1 MDERQ
6 VLHLLW
12 WQRWLGKGLFQR
24 PQHQRERGTKFVA
37 DVGKE
42 SGFGAV
48 DLRQRFSAP
57 LLILVGLGVADGGA
71 ELTSHQAEKASVVV
85 VRQAKR
91 IEPRDQKSGPSCFA
105 SRRDRQDNGLV
116 RWVLPN
122 RSRERRAEVLGQIG
136 QEVGIAIV
144 QHLRQRP
151 GRQ

>member
-6 VLHLLW
+6 VLYLLC
-12 WQRWLGKGLFQR
+12 WQRRLGKGFFER

-42 SGFGAV
+42 SCLGAV

-57 LLILVGLGVADGGA
+57 LLILVGLGVADGVV
-71 ELTSHQAEKASVVV
+71 ELTSDKAEKAFVVV

-91 IEPRDQKSGPSCFA
+91 VEPSEEKPGPSSFT

-116 RWVLPN
+116 RWTLPN
-122 RSRERRAEVLGQIG
+122 RSRERRAE
-136 QEVGIAIV
+136 A
-144 QHLRQRP
+144 P
-151 GRQ
+151 